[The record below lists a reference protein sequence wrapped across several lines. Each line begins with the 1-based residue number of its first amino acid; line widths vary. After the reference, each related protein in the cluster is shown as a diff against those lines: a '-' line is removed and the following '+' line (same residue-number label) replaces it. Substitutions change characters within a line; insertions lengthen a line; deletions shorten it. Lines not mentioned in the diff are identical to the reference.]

1 MADVVSRL
9 TDLAVE
15 SGFSGVIR
23 VDRSGRE
30 PWSAAF
36 GLADRRHKIANDIDT
51 LFAIAS
57 GVKGLTA
64 LVVVSLIEEGALS
77 LRTPA
82 RDVFGDDLPLISDQ
96 VCIEHLLAHRS
107 GIGDYLDEE
116 AVADI
121 ADYVLDVPV
130 HQLDRTAAYLP
141 ILAGRPAK
149 FAAGERFSYCN
160 SGYVVLALIAE
171 RVSGQSFQSLVEERV
186 CTPAGMH
193 DTAFLRSDALPAR
206 AAVGYLDAS
215 SGSRTNVFHLPV
227 VGSGDGGIYTT
238 VSDMHRFWDAL
249 LTGRT
254 VNPRSVQMMW
264 EPRSD
269 VPNEGRRYGL
279 GFWLAETGPG
289 VLLEGSDAGVSFRS
303 MCVPD
308 RCAFTVISNVSN
320 GAWTVA
326 GELEHLLVTN
336 RSR

>member
-1 MADVVSRL
+1 MADVVSRV
-9 TDLAVE
+9 TELAVE

-36 GLADRRHKIANDIDT
+36 GLADRRHGIANDINT
-51 LFAIAS
+51 QFGIAS
-57 GVKGLTA
+57 GVKSLTA
-64 LVVVSLIEEGALS
+64 LVVVSLIEAGALS
-77 LRTPA
+77 LDTAA
-82 RDVFGDDLPLISDQ
+82 RDVLGADLPLISDQ
-96 VCIEHLLAHRS
+96 VSIEHLLAHRS

-116 AVADI
+116 AVGI
-121 ADYVLDVPV
+121 TDYVLEVPV

-149 FAAGERFSYCN
+149 FAAGDRFSYCN

-186 CTPAGMH
+186 CAPAGMH
-193 DTAFLRSDALPAR
+193 DTAFLRSDALPGR

-215 SGSRTNVFHLPV
+215 TGSRTNVFHLPV
-227 VGSGDGGIYTT
+227 VGTGDGGIYTT
-238 VSDMHRFWDAL
+238 LSDMHRFWEAL
-249 LTGRT
+249 RAGRI
-254 VNPRSVQMMW
+254 VRPRSVQMMW

-269 VPNEGRRYGL
+269 VPDEGRRYGQ
-279 GFWLAETGPG
+279 GFWLHATGPG

-303 MCVPD
+303 MSVADQCT
-308 RCAFTVISNVSN
+308 FTVISNVSN

-326 GELEHLLVTN
+326 GELERLLVT
-336 RSR
+336 SGTQ

>member
-1 MADVVSRL
+1 MADVVRQVAER
-9 TDLAVE
+9 AVD

-36 GLADRRHKIANDIDT
+36 GLADRRHGIANDIDT
-51 LFAIAS
+51 QFAIAS

-77 LRTPA
+77 LSTAARTVLGA
-82 RDVFGDDLPLISDQ
+82 DLPLISDQ
-96 VCIEHLLAHRS
+96 VSIEHLLGHRS

-116 AVADI
+116 AVDI
-121 ADYVLDVPV
+121 TDYVLDVPV
-130 HQLDRTAAYLP
+130 HQLDQTAAYLP
-141 ILAGRPAK
+141 LLAGRPAK

-171 RVSGQSFQSLVEERV
+171 RISGQSFQSMVEERV
-186 CTPAGMH
+186 CAPAGMQA
-193 DTAFLRSDALPAR
+193 TAFLRSDALPGR

-215 SGSRTNVFHLPV
+215 AGSRTNVFHLPV

-238 VSDMHRFWDAL
+238 VSDMQRFWGAL
-249 LTGRT
+249 QAGRIVRST
-254 VNPRSVQMMW
+254 SVQMMW

-269 VPNEGRRYGL
+269 VPNEGRRYSL
-279 GFWLAETGPG
+279 GFSLHATGPA

-303 MCVPD
+303 MYVPD
-308 RCAFTVISNVSN
+308 QCAFTVISNVSN
-320 GAWTVA
+320 GAWTLA
-326 GELEHLLVTN
+326 GELERLLVTS

>member
-1 MADVVSRL
+1 MADVVRQVAER
-9 TDLAVE
+9 AVD

-36 GLADRRHKIANDIDT
+36 GLADRRHGIANDIDT
-51 LFAIAS
+51 QFAIAS

-64 LVVVSLIEEGALS
+64 LVVVSLIEEGPLS
-77 LRTPA
+77 LDTAARTVLGA
-82 RDVFGDDLPLISDQ
+82 DLPLISDQ
-96 VCIEHLLAHRS
+96 VSIEHLLGHRS

-116 AVADI
+116 AVDI
-121 ADYVLDVPV
+121 TDYVLDVPV
-130 HQLDRTAAYLP
+130 HQLDQTAAYLP
-141 ILAGRPAK
+141 LLAGRPAK

-171 RVSGQSFQSLVEERV
+171 RISGQSFQSMVEERV
-186 CTPAGMH
+186 CAPAGMQA
-193 DTAFLRSDALPAR
+193 TAFLRSDALPGR

-215 SGSRTNVFHLPV
+215 AGSRTNVFHLPV

-238 VSDMHRFWDAL
+238 VSDMQRFWGAL
-249 LTGRT
+249 QAGRIVRST
-254 VNPRSVQMMW
+254 SVQMMW

-269 VPNEGRRYGL
+269 VPNEGRRYSL
-279 GFWLAETGPG
+279 GFSLHATGPA

-303 MCVPD
+303 MYVPD
-308 RCAFTVISNVSN
+308 QCAFTVISNVSN
-320 GAWTVA
+320 GAWTLA
-326 GELEHLLVTN
+326 GELERLLVTS